1 MRLVTPDDSFDPFQE
16 LQLSPNAE
24 PELIKAAF
32 KALAKKYHPDRF
44 TDPAKKAEA
53 ERKMARINEAQ
64 RMIADGYRPPSS
76 EPAPPS
82 PTVSA
87 QETPAVA
94 SRPMPSS
101 PSQGKKPEPAFSV
114 ASFALLSVTLVIILT
129 LLPGL
134 FGGDHLEKA
143 LELEKKGLIKE
154 SLAELNQAVTDSPHN
169 RELYRHRARL
179 WEKLG
184 HPDRA
189 AVDRQNA
196 ETPTLDLKPDQVPDP
211 EVENS
216 PTHVPRT
223 ERRN

>member
-1 MRLVTPDDSFDPFQE
+1 MSPEEPFDPFQE
-16 LQLSPNAE
+16 LQLSPSAE

-32 KALAKKYHPDRF
+32 KALAKKYHPDKF
-44 TDPAKKAEA
+44 TDPADKAEA

-64 RMIADGYRPPSS
+64 RMIAEGYRPPAPETPQPPEEPPVQEVAPSPSRPASPDPEKKRS
-76 EPAPPS
+76 EP
-82 PTVSA
+82 T
-87 QETPAVA
+87 
-94 SRPMPSS
+94 
-101 PSQGKKPEPAFSV
+101 FSM
-114 ASFALLSVTLVIILT
+114 ASFALLSVALVIILT
-129 LLPGL
+129 ILPSL
-134 FGGDHLEKA
+134 FGGDHLQKA
-143 LELEKKGLIKE
+143 LELEKKGHLKK
-154 SLAELNQAVTDSPHN
+154 SLNELNQAVANSPHD

-189 AVDRQNA
+189 KVDLQNA
-196 ETPTLDLKPDQVPDP
+196 ETPTLDLERDQVPEP